1 MSFDEEWA
9 SLKEAALA
17 RRRDAAQMQLNG
29 VPAADTGSDGAGN
42 AGGGYS
48 VSKASINGS
57 SHLLMEIAGLLYE
70 GRMDGENAT
79 QARVPRAHDEVA
91 AQVDTLARFAQ
102 DQYNDMVALLA
113 SLATKLQAA
122 GSSYVTVDK
131 GVQGRMDSILD
142 CGTFVPPEK
151 R

>member
-1 MSFDEEWA
+1 
-9 SLKEAALA
+9 
-17 RRRDAAQMQLNG
+17 
-29 VPAADTGSDGAGN
+29 
-42 AGGGYS
+42 
-48 VSKASINGS
+48 
-57 SHLLMEIAGLLYE
+57 MEIAGLLYE

-79 QARVPRAHDEVA
+79 QARLPRAHDEVA